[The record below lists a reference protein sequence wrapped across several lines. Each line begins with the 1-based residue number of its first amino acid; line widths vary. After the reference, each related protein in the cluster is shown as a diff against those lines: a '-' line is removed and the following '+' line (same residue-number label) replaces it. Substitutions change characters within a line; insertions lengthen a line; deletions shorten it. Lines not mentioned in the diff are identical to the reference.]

1 MNFDDHAYDVE
12 KNDYVKRTEP
22 KDNGR
27 GKMKYKVITTA
38 TAVWE
43 IEVEADS
50 KDEARDKVF
59 EGDYDQKFDTVK
71 NYINEEVHDVQVIS

>member
-1 MNFDDHAYDVE
+1 
-12 KNDYVKRTEP
+12 
-22 KDNGR
+22 
-27 GKMKYKVITTA
+27 MKYKVITTA

-50 KDEARDKVF
+50 KEQARDKVF
-59 EGDYDQKFDTVK
+59 EGDYDAKFDTVK

>member
-1 MNFDDHAYDVE
+1 MNFDDHVYDVD

-22 KDNGR
+22 TDNGR

-50 KDEARDKVF
+50 KEQARDMVFDGEYDEKYDKV
-59 EGDYDQKFDTVK
+59 VK
-71 NYINEEVHDVQVIS
+71 YINEEVHDVQVMS